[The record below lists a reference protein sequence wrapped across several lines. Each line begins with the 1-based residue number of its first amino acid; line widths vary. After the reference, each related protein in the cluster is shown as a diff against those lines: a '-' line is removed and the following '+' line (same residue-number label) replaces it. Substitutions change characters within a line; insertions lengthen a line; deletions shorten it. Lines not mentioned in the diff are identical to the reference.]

1 MDENRDPTPRW
12 TLPEALQELES
23 AGCGDTVLELVRD
36 FQTDTAQRLQRLR
49 QALAS
54 SDAATFRREAHSI
67 KGSAAQMGADEVAA
81 LARVLEIE
89 GASMPAW
96 AVQASV
102 DKLQTQFELIC
113 RQMAAYADSK
123 S

>member
-1 MDENRDPTPRW
+1 MDENRDHTPRW

-49 QALAS
+49 QALAA

-113 RQMAAYADSK
+113 RQMAEYADSK